1 MESGDSGPITNNP
14 QLVFLPQDDRSRKM
28 SAERVTT
35 KYLHHHGGWLDDSED
50 EGDGDTMKRRAVRA
64 FVSNY
69 LYCVILGSI
78 SIVSGLLL
86 SVIAFHGL
94 NTSNVTPVMGE
105 SSQHPLIIDLLLVT
119 NIGTNEQRL
128 K

>member
-1 MESGDSGPITNNP
+1 MIRIGMESGDSGPITNNP

-35 KYLHHHGGWLDDSED
+35 KYLHHHGGGGGLDDSED

-105 SSQHPLIIDLLLVT
+105 SSQHPLIDFCF
-119 NIGTNEQRL
+119 EHWH
-128 K
+128 

>member
-28 SAERVTT
+28 SAESVTT
-35 KYLHHHGGWLDDSED
+35 KYLHHHGGSGLGDSED
-50 EGDGDTMKRRAVRA
+50 EGGDGDTVKRRAVRA

-105 SSQHPLIIDLLLVT
+105 SSQHPSY
-119 NIGTNEQRL
+119 
-128 K
+128 